1 MALYDPK
8 MYTKLLKKRKKEEEK
23 KQHTLTQHNFEILI
37 YFISKSILF

>member
-8 MYTKLLKKRKKEEEK
+8 MYTKLLKKKK